1 MGRSRTNPLANDQS
15 RTRTR
20 NPGCESDA
28 LTTRPC
34 CLLIDAFALFFK
46 GLELVLSQD
55 TIQVDDHV
63 TVVCE
68 EDLEGSAMVT
78 TVEELFSPS
87 FPADSTVSKTYK
99 WLLQNLQ
106 SLPHFEIVRA
116 TCCFFLRQVSL
127 LYGQFIIA
135 TVFGCP

>member
-1 MGRSRTNPLANDQS
+1 MVRVELE
-15 RTRTR
+15 
-20 NPGCESDA
+20 PGTTECESDA
-28 LTTRPC
+28 LTTRPRL
-34 CLLIDAFALFFK
+34 LLIDAFALFFK